1 MGNPVFAALYDRMV
15 AVNERA
21 GFDDR
26 RAALLTG
33 ARGATLELGAGTG
46 LNLRHYPAA
55 VTDLVLAEPDRHMAR
70 RLRARVA
77 KAGRKAEVVDAPAER
92 LPFDDARF
100 DNAVVTLVLCDVQ
113 DTARAL
119 E

>member
-46 LNLRHYPAA
+46 PNLRHYPAA
-55 VTDLVLAEPDRHMAR
+55 VTELELTKPDRHISR
-70 RLRARVA
+70 RLRDRVA
-77 KAGRKAEVVDAPAER
+77 AALRAGKAVGPPAER
-92 LPFDDARF
+92 LPFGGAR
-100 DNAVVTLVLCDVQ
+100 L
-113 DTARAL
+113 DTPQ
-119 E
+119 